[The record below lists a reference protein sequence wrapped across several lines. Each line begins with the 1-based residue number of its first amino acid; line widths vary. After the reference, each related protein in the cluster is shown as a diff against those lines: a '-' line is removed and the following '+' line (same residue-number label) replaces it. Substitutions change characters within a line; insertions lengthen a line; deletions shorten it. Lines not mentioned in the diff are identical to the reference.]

1 MWTIWVII
9 FWISA
14 VLIRAVPP
22 VCDLLSVLKKEEEN
36 CAETL
41 SLEAKNRTPENDLLL
56 SSGRCA
62 GMWDNMSCWP
72 SSAVGQTVNAHC
84 PEFFQMLTGK
94 KGFVYRNCTSEGW
107 SDPYPRPDIACGYNV
122 NDTTN
127 EARHSYFM
135 TLKTMYTIGYCTSL
149 VTLTI
154 ALVVLVSFRRLRCT
168 RNYIHMHLFT
178 SFILRALSNFIKDAI
193 LFSSE
198 DTNYCGSYT
207 AGCKLTMVFFQYCI
221 MSNYS
226 WLLVEGLYL
235 HTLLVISFFSER
247 KFLWRFIALG
257 WGAPAVF
264 VAAWATARQLH
275 ENIGCWDINTDA
287 NTWWIIRGP
296 VVLSIFVNFI
306 LFVNILRILMK
317 KLSSPEGRSSDFN
330 QYKYVPYVATLCHVT
345 PPEPLLLLLHW
356 CSPVFVLRRLA
367 KSTLLLIP
375 LFGVHY
381 IIFAFFPEDASSGT
395 MEIQLFF
402 ELALGSFQG
411 FVVAVLY
418 CFLNGE
424 VQLEVQRKWRQW
436 HLSKHLRQHL
446 STSASNGGSG
456 LTQEMQM
463 VRSSPPEHRRATL
476 QRSSV
481 L

>member
-1 MWTIWVII
+1 
-9 FWISA
+9 
-14 VLIRAVPP
+14 
-22 VCDLLSVLKKEEEN
+22 
-36 CAETL
+36 
-41 SLEAKNRTPENDLLL
+41 
-56 SSGRCA
+56 
-62 GMWDNMSCWP
+62 
-72 SSAVGQTVNAHC
+72 
-84 PEFFQMLTGK
+84 
-94 KGFVYRNCTSEGW
+94 GFVYRNCTSEGW

-127 EARHSYFM
+127 EARRSYFM

-149 VTLTI
+149 VTLMI

-178 SFILRALSNFIKDAI
+178 SFILRASSNFIKDAI

-198 DTNYCGSYT
+198 DINYCGAYT

-247 KFLWRFIALG
+247 KFLWWFIALG
-257 WGAPAVF
+257 WGAPTVF

-275 ENIGCWDINTDA
+275 ENIGYVSYYSTF
-287 NTWWIIRGP
+287 GL
-296 VVLSIFVNFI
+296 VVLVFFSLFFLSCPSFCFFFFQINFI
-306 LFVNILRILMK
+306 IFVNILRILMR

-330 QYKYVPYVATLCHVT
+330 QYK
-345 PPEPLLLLLHW
+345 
-356 CSPVFVLRRLA
+356 RLA

-381 IIFAFFPEDASSGT
+381 IIFAFFPEDTSSGT

-424 VQLEVQRKWRQW
+424 VQLEVKRKWRQW
-436 HLSKHLRQHL
+436 HL
-446 STSASNGGSG
+446 
-456 LTQEMQM
+456 
-463 VRSSPPEHRRATL
+463 
-476 QRSSV
+476 
-481 L
+481 

>member
-1 MWTIWVII
+1 
-9 FWISA
+9 
-14 VLIRAVPP
+14 
-22 VCDLLSVLKKEEEN
+22 
-36 CAETL
+36 
-41 SLEAKNRTPENDLLL
+41 
-56 SSGRCA
+56 
-62 GMWDNMSCWP
+62 
-72 SSAVGQTVNAHC
+72 
-84 PEFFQMLTGK
+84 
-94 KGFVYRNCTSEGW
+94 GFVYRNCTSEGW
-107 SDPYPRPDIACGYNV
+107 SEPYPRPDIACGYNV

-127 EARHSYFM
+127 EARRSYFM

-149 VTLTI
+149 VTLMI
-154 ALVVLVSFRRLRCT
+154 ALVVLASFRRLRCT

-178 SFILRALSNFIKDAI
+178 SFILRASSNFIKDAV

-198 DTNYCGSYT
+198 DTNYCGAYT

-247 KFLWRFIALG
+247 KFLWWFIALG
-257 WGAPAVF
+257 WGAPTVF

-275 ENIGCWDINTDA
+275 ENIG
-287 NTWWIIRGP
+287 
-296 VVLSIFVNFI
+296 SISGYWVCCLVGCFCILFFFLFQINFI
-306 LFVNILRILMK
+306 LFVNILRILMR
-317 KLSSPEGRSSDFN
+317 KLSSPEKRSSDFN
-330 QYKYVPYVATLCHVT
+330 QYK
-345 PPEPLLLLLHW
+345 
-356 CSPVFVLRRLA
+356 RLA

-424 VQLEVQRKWRQW
+424 VQLEIQRKWRQW
-436 HLSKHLRQHL
+436 HL
-446 STSASNGGSG
+446 
-456 LTQEMQM
+456 
-463 VRSSPPEHRRATL
+463 
-476 QRSSV
+476 
-481 L
+481 

>member
-1 MWTIWVII
+1 
-9 FWISA
+9 
-14 VLIRAVPP
+14 
-22 VCDLLSVLKKEEEN
+22 
-36 CAETL
+36 
-41 SLEAKNRTPENDLLL
+41 
-56 SSGRCA
+56 
-62 GMWDNMSCWP
+62 
-72 SSAVGQTVNAHC
+72 
-84 PEFFQMLTGK
+84 
-94 KGFVYRNCTSEGW
+94 GFVYRNCTSEGW

-127 EARHSYFM
+127 EARRSYFM

-149 VTLTI
+149 VTLVI
-154 ALVVLVSFRRLRCT
+154 ALVVLASFRRLRCT

-178 SFILRALSNFIKDAI
+178 SFILRASSNFIKDAV

-198 DTNYCGSYT
+198 DTNYCGAYT

-247 KFLWRFIALG
+247 KFLWWFIALG
-257 WGAPAVF
+257 WGAPTVF
-264 VAAWATARQLH
+264 VAAWATARQLY
-275 ENIGCWDINTDA
+275 ENTGGSWVCCLVGCFCILFFFFFFFFFQ
-287 NTWWIIRGP
+287 I
-296 VVLSIFVNFI
+296 NFI
-306 LFVNILRILMK
+306 LFVNILRILMR
-317 KLSSPEGRSSDFN
+317 KLNSPEKRSSDFN
-330 QYKYVPYVATLCHVT
+330 QYK
-345 PPEPLLLLLHW
+345 
-356 CSPVFVLRRLA
+356 RLA

-436 HLSKHLRQHL
+436 HL
-446 STSASNGGSG
+446 
-456 LTQEMQM
+456 
-463 VRSSPPEHRRATL
+463 
-476 QRSSV
+476 
-481 L
+481 

>member
-1 MWTIWVII
+1 
-9 FWISA
+9 
-14 VLIRAVPP
+14 
-22 VCDLLSVLKKEEEN
+22 
-36 CAETL
+36 
-41 SLEAKNRTPENDLLL
+41 
-56 SSGRCA
+56 
-62 GMWDNMSCWP
+62 
-72 SSAVGQTVNAHC
+72 
-84 PEFFQMLTGK
+84 
-94 KGFVYRNCTSEGW
+94 GFVYRNCTSEGW

-127 EARHSYFM
+127 EARRSYFM

-154 ALVVLVSFRRLRCT
+154 ALVVLVSFRKLRCT

-178 SFILRALSNFIKDAI
+178 SFILRASSTFIKDAV

-198 DTNYCGSYT
+198 DTNYCGTYT

-235 HTLLVISFFSER
+235 HTLLVLSFFSER
-247 KFLWRFIALG
+247 KFLWQFIALG
-257 WGAPAVF
+257 WGAPTVF

-275 ENIGCWDINTDA
+275 ENLCKWLLGIWFCCLGFFSRPSFCFFQI
-287 NTWWIIRGP
+287 
-296 VVLSIFVNFI
+296 NFI
-306 LFVNILRILMK
+306 LFVNILRILMR
-317 KLSSPEGRSSDFN
+317 KLSSPEGQSSDFN
-330 QYKYVPYVATLCHVT
+330 QYK
-345 PPEPLLLLLHW
+345 
-356 CSPVFVLRRLA
+356 RLA

-436 HLSKHLRQHL
+436 HL
-446 STSASNGGSG
+446 
-456 LTQEMQM
+456 
-463 VRSSPPEHRRATL
+463 
-476 QRSSV
+476 
-481 L
+481 

>member
-1 MWTIWVII
+1 
-9 FWISA
+9 
-14 VLIRAVPP
+14 
-22 VCDLLSVLKKEEEN
+22 
-36 CAETL
+36 
-41 SLEAKNRTPENDLLL
+41 
-56 SSGRCA
+56 
-62 GMWDNMSCWP
+62 
-72 SSAVGQTVNAHC
+72 
-84 PEFFQMLTGK
+84 
-94 KGFVYRNCTSEGW
+94 GFVYRNCTSEGW

-127 EARHSYFM
+127 EVRRSYFM

-149 VTLTI
+149 VTLMV
-154 ALVVLVSFRRLRCT
+154 ALAVLGSFRRLRCT

-178 SFILRALSNFIKDAI
+178 SFILRALSNFIKDAV

-198 DTNYCGSYT
+198 DSYCREYT

-257 WGAPAVF
+257 WGTPTVF
-264 VAAWATARQLH
+264 VAAWATARQFH
-275 ENIGCWDINTDA
+275 ENIGYTCGYWA
-287 NTWWIIRGP
+287 FGF
-296 VVLSIFVNFI
+296 VVWFFGLFGVWVFSPCPFCIFFFQINFI
-306 LFVNILRILMK
+306 LFVNILRILMR
-317 KLSSPEGRSSDFN
+317 KLSKPEGRSSDFN
-330 QYKYVPYVATLCHVT
+330 QYK
-345 PPEPLLLLLHW
+345 
-356 CSPVFVLRRLA
+356 RLA

-436 HLSKHLRQHL
+436 HL
-446 STSASNGGSG
+446 
-456 LTQEMQM
+456 
-463 VRSSPPEHRRATL
+463 
-476 QRSSV
+476 
-481 L
+481 

>member
-1 MWTIWVII
+1 
-9 FWISA
+9 
-14 VLIRAVPP
+14 
-22 VCDLLSVLKKEEEN
+22 
-36 CAETL
+36 
-41 SLEAKNRTPENDLLL
+41 
-56 SSGRCA
+56 
-62 GMWDNMSCWP
+62 
-72 SSAVGQTVNAHC
+72 
-84 PEFFQMLTGK
+84 
-94 KGFVYRNCTSEGW
+94 GFVYRNCTSEGW

-127 EARHSYFM
+127 EARRSYFM
-135 TLKTMYTIGYCTSL
+135 TLKIMYTIGYCTSL

-154 ALVVLVSFRRLRCT
+154 ALVVLASFRRLRCT

-178 SFILRALSNFIKDAI
+178 SFILRASSNFIKDAV

-198 DTNYCGSYT
+198 DINYCGAYT

-247 KFLWRFIALG
+247 KFLWWFIALG
-257 WGAPAVF
+257 WGAPTVF

-275 ENIGCWDINTDA
+275 ENIGPNPSYSLCFVQPPQTGFAD
-287 NTWWIIRGP
+287 TWQLHKWILDLLFGGLLLQSYFI
-296 VVLSIFVNFI
+296 LFFQINFI
-306 LFVNILRILMK
+306 LFVNILRILMR
-317 KLSSPEGRSSDFN
+317 KLSSPERRSSDFN
-330 QYKYVPYVATLCHVT
+330 QYK
-345 PPEPLLLLLHW
+345 
-356 CSPVFVLRRLA
+356 RLA

-436 HLSKHLRQHL
+436 YL
-446 STSASNGGSG
+446 
-456 LTQEMQM
+456 
-463 VRSSPPEHRRATL
+463 
-476 QRSSV
+476 
-481 L
+481 

>member
-1 MWTIWVII
+1 MWTIWVI

-14 VLIRAVPP
+14 VPIRAIPP
-22 VCDLLSVLKKEEEN
+22 VCDLLSVLRREEEK
-36 CAETL
+36 CVETL
-41 SLEAKNRTPENDLLL
+41 FLEERNRTTENDLLL
-56 SSGRCA
+56 SSGRCP

-72 SSAVGQTVNAHC
+72 SATVGQTVNAHC

-107 SDPYPRPDIACGYNV
+107 SEPYPRPDIACGYNV

-127 EARHSYFM
+127 EARRSYFM
-135 TLKTMYTIGYCTSL
+135 TLKTMYTVGYCTSL
-149 VTLTI
+149 VTLML
-154 ALVVLVSFRRLRCT
+154 ALVVLASFRRLRCT

-178 SFILRALSNFIKDAI
+178 SFILRASSNFIKDAV

-198 DTNYCGSYT
+198 DINYCGAYT

-247 KFLWRFIALG
+247 KFLLWFIALG

-296 VVLSIFVNFI
+296 IVLSIFINFI
-306 LFVNILRILMK
+306 LFVNILRILMR
-317 KLSSPEGRSSDFN
+317 KLSSPEKRNSDFN
-330 QYKYVPYVATLCHVT
+330 QYKYVPYIPYKTFKATLEHF
-345 PPEPLLLLLHW
+345 LLLLHQL
-356 CSPVFVLRRLA
+356 F
-367 KSTLLLIP
+367 P
-375 LFGVHY
+375 LFSFSGDLQSQH
-381 IIFAFFPEDASSGT
+381 SSSS
-395 MEIQLFF
+395 LS
-402 ELALGSFQG
+402 LGSTISSLLFSLRMQAAAQWK
-411 FVVAVLY
+411 FS
-418 CFLNGE
+418 CFLNWLLDHSRALLWLYFIVFLMVRFSWKFRE
-424 VQLEVQRKWRQW
+424 
-436 HLSKHLRQHL
+436 
-446 STSASNGGSG
+446 NGGSG
-456 LTQEMQM
+456 I
-463 VRSSPPEHRRATL
+463 
-476 QRSSV
+476 
-481 L
+481 

>member
-1 MWTIWVII
+1 
-9 FWISA
+9 
-14 VLIRAVPP
+14 
-22 VCDLLSVLKKEEEN
+22 
-36 CAETL
+36 
-41 SLEAKNRTPENDLLL
+41 
-56 SSGRCA
+56 
-62 GMWDNMSCWP
+62 
-72 SSAVGQTVNAHC
+72 
-84 PEFFQMLTGK
+84 
-94 KGFVYRNCTSEGW
+94 GFVYRNCTSEGW

-127 EARHSYFM
+127 EARRSYFM

-154 ALVVLVSFRRLRCT
+154 ALAVLASFRRLRCT

-178 SFILRALSNFIKDAI
+178 SFILRASSNFIKDAV

-198 DTNYCGSYT
+198 DTNYCGAYT

-247 KFLWRFIALG
+247 KFLWWFIALG
-257 WGAPAVF
+257 WGAPTVF
-264 VAAWATARQLH
+264 VAAWATAKQLH
-275 ENIGCWDINTDA
+275 ENIGWQL
-287 NTWWIIRGP
+287 WKWI
-296 VVLSIFVNFI
+296 LLYCLFLQAYLIFFFFFQINFI
-306 LFVNILRILMK
+306 LFVNILRILMR

-330 QYKYVPYVATLCHVT
+330 QYK
-345 PPEPLLLLLHW
+345 
-356 CSPVFVLRRLA
+356 RLA

-436 HLSKHLRQHL
+436 HL
-446 STSASNGGSG
+446 
-456 LTQEMQM
+456 
-463 VRSSPPEHRRATL
+463 
-476 QRSSV
+476 
-481 L
+481 

>member
-9 FWISA
+9 FWISTL
-14 VLIRAVPP
+14 LIRAVPP

-41 SLEAKNRTPENDLLL
+41 SLEAKNRTPENDVLTA
-56 SSGRCA
+56 SGRCA

-72 SSAVGQTVNAHC
+72 SSTVGQTVNAHC
-84 PEFFQMLTGK
+84 PKFFQMLTGK

-107 SDPYPRPDIACGYNV
+107 SAPYPRPDIACGYNV
-122 NDTTN
+122 DDTAN
-127 EARHSYFM
+127 EARRSYFM
-135 TLKTMYTIGYCTSL
+135 TLKTMYTVGYCTSL
-149 VTLTI
+149 VTLSV
-154 ALVVLVSFRRLRCT
+154 ALVILASFRRLHCT

-178 SFILRALSNFIKDAI
+178 SFILRASSNFIKDI
-193 LFSSE
+193 VLFSSE
-198 DTNYCGSYT
+198 DTNYCGAYT
-207 AGCKLTMVFFQYCI
+207 YCI
-221 MSNYS
+221 MANYS

-235 HTLLVISFFSER
+235 HALLVISFFSER
-247 KFLWRFIALG
+247 KFLWWFIALG
-257 WGAPAVF
+257 WGTPTVF
-264 VAAWATARQLH
+264 VAAWAMARQLY
-275 ENIGCWDINTDA
+275 ENIGCWDINTHA
-287 NTWWIIRGP
+287 STWWIIRGP
-296 VVLSIFVNFI
+296 VVLSIFINFI
-306 LFVNILRILMK
+306 LFINILRILMR
-317 KLSSPEGRSSDFN
+317 KLSSPEGRSGDFN
-330 QYKYVPYVATLCHVT
+330 QYK
-345 PPEPLLLLLHW
+345 
-356 CSPVFVLRRLA
+356 RLA

-402 ELALGSFQG
+402 ELALGSFQ
-411 FVVAVLY
+411 
-418 CFLNGE
+418 

-456 LTQEMQM
+456 LTQVVQTAK
-463 VRSSPPEHRRATL
+463 SSPPEHRRPTI
-476 QRSSV
+476 QKSSV

>member
-1 MWTIWVII
+1 
-9 FWISA
+9 
-14 VLIRAVPP
+14 
-22 VCDLLSVLKKEEEN
+22 
-36 CAETL
+36 
-41 SLEAKNRTPENDLLL
+41 
-56 SSGRCA
+56 
-62 GMWDNMSCWP
+62 
-72 SSAVGQTVNAHC
+72 
-84 PEFFQMLTGK
+84 
-94 KGFVYRNCTSEGW
+94 GFVYRNCTSEGW

-127 EARHSYFM
+127 EARRSYFM

-149 VTLTI
+149 VTLMI
-154 ALVVLVSFRRLRCT
+154 ALVVLASFRRLRCT

-178 SFILRALSNFIKDAI
+178 SFILRASSNFIKDAV
-193 LFSSE
+193 LFASE
-198 DTNYCGSYT
+198 DTNYCGAYT

-247 KFLWRFIALG
+247 KFLWWFIALG
-257 WGAPAVF
+257 WGAPMVF
-264 VAAWATARQLH
+264 VAAWAMARQLH
-275 ENIGCWDINTDA
+275 ENIGGYWVCCLVGCFFILTL
-287 NTWWIIRGP
+287 
-296 VVLSIFVNFI
+296 VLGFFFFFFQINFI
-306 LFVNILRILMK
+306 LFVNILRILMR
-317 KLSSPEGRSSDFN
+317 KLSSPEKRSSDFN
-330 QYKYVPYVATLCHVT
+330 QYK
-345 PPEPLLLLLHW
+345 
-356 CSPVFVLRRLA
+356 RLA

-381 IIFAFFPEDASSGT
+381 IIFAFFPEDASNGT

-436 HLSKHLRQHL
+436 HL
-446 STSASNGGSG
+446 
-456 LTQEMQM
+456 
-463 VRSSPPEHRRATL
+463 
-476 QRSSV
+476 
-481 L
+481 

>member
-1 MWTIWVII
+1 
-9 FWISA
+9 
-14 VLIRAVPP
+14 
-22 VCDLLSVLKKEEEN
+22 
-36 CAETL
+36 
-41 SLEAKNRTPENDLLL
+41 
-56 SSGRCA
+56 
-62 GMWDNMSCWP
+62 
-72 SSAVGQTVNAHC
+72 
-84 PEFFQMLTGK
+84 
-94 KGFVYRNCTSEGW
+94 GFVYRNCTSEGW
-107 SDPYPRPDIACGYNV
+107 SEPYPRPDIACGYNV

-127 EARHSYFM
+127 EARRSYFM

-149 VTLTI
+149 VTLMI
-154 ALVVLVSFRRLRCT
+154 ALVVLASFRRLRCT

-178 SFILRALSNFIKDAI
+178 SFILRASSNFIKDAV

-198 DTNYCGSYT
+198 DTNYCGAYT

-247 KFLWRFIALG
+247 KFLLWFIALG

-275 ENIGCWDINTDA
+275 ENIGPNPSILSSQNGSADTCQFK
-287 NTWWIIRGP
+287 WIMG
-296 VVLSIFVNFI
+296 LLFGGLLLYSYFGLIFFFQINFI
-306 LFVNILRILMK
+306 LFVNILRILMR
-317 KLSSPEGRSSDFN
+317 KLSSPEKRSSDFN
-330 QYKYVPYVATLCHVT
+330 QYK
-345 PPEPLLLLLHW
+345 
-356 CSPVFVLRRLA
+356 RLA

-424 VQLEVQRKWRQW
+424 V
-436 HLSKHLRQHL
+436 
-446 STSASNGGSG
+446 
-456 LTQEMQM
+456 
-463 VRSSPPEHRRATL
+463 
-476 QRSSV
+476 
-481 L
+481 

>member
-1 MWTIWVII
+1 
-9 FWISA
+9 
-14 VLIRAVPP
+14 
-22 VCDLLSVLKKEEEN
+22 
-36 CAETL
+36 
-41 SLEAKNRTPENDLLL
+41 
-56 SSGRCA
+56 
-62 GMWDNMSCWP
+62 
-72 SSAVGQTVNAHC
+72 
-84 PEFFQMLTGK
+84 
-94 KGFVYRNCTSEGW
+94 GFVYRNCTSEGW

-127 EARHSYFM
+127 EARRSYFM

-154 ALVVLVSFRRLRCT
+154 ALAVLASFRRLRCT

-178 SFILRALSNFIKDAI
+178 SFILRASSNFIKDAV

-198 DTNYCGSYT
+198 DINYCGAYT

-247 KFLWRFIALG
+247 KFLWWFIALG
-257 WGAPAVF
+257 WGAPTVF

-275 ENIGCWDINTDA
+275 ENIGYVK
-287 NTWWIIRGP
+287 WIL
-296 VVLSIFVNFI
+296 VLLFVFTFLQCFLIYFFQINFI
-306 LFVNILRILMK
+306 LFVNILRILMR
-317 KLSSPEGRSSDFN
+317 KLSSPERRSSDFN
-330 QYKYVPYVATLCHVT
+330 QYK
-345 PPEPLLLLLHW
+345 
-356 CSPVFVLRRLA
+356 RLA

-436 HLSKHLRQHL
+436 HL
-446 STSASNGGSG
+446 
-456 LTQEMQM
+456 
-463 VRSSPPEHRRATL
+463 
-476 QRSSV
+476 
-481 L
+481 

>member
-1 MWTIWVII
+1 
-9 FWISA
+9 
-14 VLIRAVPP
+14 
-22 VCDLLSVLKKEEEN
+22 
-36 CAETL
+36 
-41 SLEAKNRTPENDLLL
+41 
-56 SSGRCA
+56 
-62 GMWDNMSCWP
+62 
-72 SSAVGQTVNAHC
+72 
-84 PEFFQMLTGK
+84 
-94 KGFVYRNCTSEGW
+94 GFVYRNCTSEGW

-127 EARHSYFM
+127 EARRSYFM

-149 VTLTI
+149 VTLTV

-178 SFILRALSNFIKDAI
+178 SFILRASSIFIKDAV

-198 DTNYCGSYT
+198 DTNYCGAYT

-235 HTLLVISFFSER
+235 HTLLVISFFLER
-247 KFLWRFIALG
+247 KFLWWFIALG
-257 WGAPAVF
+257 WGAPTVF

-275 ENIGCWDINTDA
+275 ENIGSAKTPQTGSAD
-287 NTWWIIRGP
+287 TWQLRKWLLGIWVCCLRLFFFFMSFLLFFQI
-296 VVLSIFVNFI
+296 NFI
-306 LFVNILRILMK
+306 LFVNILRILMR

-330 QYKYVPYVATLCHVT
+330 QYK
-345 PPEPLLLLLHW
+345 
-356 CSPVFVLRRLA
+356 RLA

-436 HLSKHLRQHL
+436 HL
-446 STSASNGGSG
+446 
-456 LTQEMQM
+456 
-463 VRSSPPEHRRATL
+463 
-476 QRSSV
+476 
-481 L
+481 

>member
-1 MWTIWVII
+1 MAIVIDFTGKSGAHSQQIRGQNLHFEQTLII
-9 FWISA
+9 FDLPVVMCDSK
-14 VLIRAVPP
+14 LEKMGRAVPP
-22 VCDLLSVLKKEEEN
+22 ICDLLSVLKKEEEN

-41 SLEAKNRTPENDLLL
+41 SLEAKNRTPENDPLL
-56 SSGRCA
+56 SSVETSEAKDQNGMALELAEAGLKQVGPVLSYPGRCA

-72 SSAVGQTVNAHC
+72 SSAVGQTVNAQC

-149 VTLTI
+149 VTLMI
-154 ALVVLVSFRRLRCT
+154 ALAVLVSFRRLRCT

-178 SFILRALSNFIKDAI
+178 SFILRASSNFIKDAV

-198 DTNYCGSYT
+198 DTNYCGAYT
-207 AGCKLTMVFFQYCI
+207 I
-221 MSNYS
+221 
-226 WLLVEGLYL
+226 
-235 HTLLVISFFSER
+235 
-247 KFLWRFIALG
+247 
-257 WGAPAVF
+257 
-264 VAAWATARQLH
+264 
-275 ENIGCWDINTDA
+275 
-287 NTWWIIRGP
+287 
-296 VVLSIFVNFI
+296 NFI

-330 QYKYVPYVATLCHVT
+330 QYK
-345 PPEPLLLLLHW
+345 
-356 CSPVFVLRRLA
+356 RLA

-381 IIFAFFPEDASSGT
+381 IIFAFFPEDTSSGT

-424 VQLEVQRKWRQW
+424 ASENEPLPIAAQVALYKDV
-436 HLSKHLRQHL
+436 SKTINL
-446 STSASNGGSG
+446 
-456 LTQEMQM
+456 
-463 VRSSPPEHRRATL
+463 
-476 QRSSV
+476 V

>member
-1 MWTIWVII
+1 
-9 FWISA
+9 
-14 VLIRAVPP
+14 
-22 VCDLLSVLKKEEEN
+22 
-36 CAETL
+36 
-41 SLEAKNRTPENDLLL
+41 
-56 SSGRCA
+56 
-62 GMWDNMSCWP
+62 
-72 SSAVGQTVNAHC
+72 
-84 PEFFQMLTGK
+84 
-94 KGFVYRNCTSEGW
+94 GFVYRNCTSEGW

-127 EARHSYFM
+127 EARRSYFM
-135 TLKTMYTIGYCTSL
+135 TLKTMYTVGYCTSL
-149 VTLTI
+149 VTLMI
-154 ALVVLVSFRRLRCT
+154 ALIVLASFRRLRCT

-178 SFILRALSNFIKDAI
+178 SFILRASSNFIKDAV
-193 LFSSE
+193 LFSS
-198 DTNYCGSYT
+198 DDINYCGAYT

-247 KFLWRFIALG
+247 KFLWWFIALG

-275 ENIGCWDINTDA
+275 ENIGGYWVCCLVGCFRILTLFFGFFFFQ
-287 NTWWIIRGP
+287 I
-296 VVLSIFVNFI
+296 NFI
-306 LFVNILRILMK
+306 IFVNILRILMR
-317 KLSSPEGRSSDFN
+317 KLRSPEKRSSDFN
-330 QYKYVPYVATLCHVT
+330 QFK
-345 PPEPLLLLLHW
+345 
-356 CSPVFVLRRLA
+356 RLA

-381 IIFAFFPEDASSGT
+381 IIFAFFPEDASNGT

-436 HLSKHLRQHL
+436 HL
-446 STSASNGGSG
+446 
-456 LTQEMQM
+456 
-463 VRSSPPEHRRATL
+463 
-476 QRSSV
+476 
-481 L
+481 

>member
-1 MWTIWVII
+1 
-9 FWISA
+9 
-14 VLIRAVPP
+14 
-22 VCDLLSVLKKEEEN
+22 
-36 CAETL
+36 
-41 SLEAKNRTPENDLLL
+41 
-56 SSGRCA
+56 
-62 GMWDNMSCWP
+62 
-72 SSAVGQTVNAHC
+72 
-84 PEFFQMLTGK
+84 
-94 KGFVYRNCTSEGW
+94 GFVYRNCTSEGW

-127 EARHSYFM
+127 EARRSYFM

-154 ALVVLVSFRRLRCT
+154 ALVVLASFRRLRCT

-178 SFILRALSNFIKDAI
+178 SFILRASSNFIKDAV

-198 DTNYCGSYT
+198 DTNYCGAYT

-247 KFLWRFIALG
+247 KFLLWFITLG
-257 WGAPAVF
+257 WGAPTVF

-275 ENIGCWDINTDA
+275 ENIGYVSGYWFCCFYILTFFFFPQ
-287 NTWWIIRGP
+287 I
-296 VVLSIFVNFI
+296 NFI
-306 LFVNILRILMK
+306 LFVNILRILMR

-330 QYKYVPYVATLCHVT
+330 QYK
-345 PPEPLLLLLHW
+345 
-356 CSPVFVLRRLA
+356 RLA

-375 LFGVHY
+375 LFGIHY

-436 HLSKHLRQHL
+436 HL
-446 STSASNGGSG
+446 
-456 LTQEMQM
+456 
-463 VRSSPPEHRRATL
+463 
-476 QRSSV
+476 
-481 L
+481 

>member
-1 MWTIWVII
+1 
-9 FWISA
+9 
-14 VLIRAVPP
+14 
-22 VCDLLSVLKKEEEN
+22 
-36 CAETL
+36 
-41 SLEAKNRTPENDLLL
+41 
-56 SSGRCA
+56 
-62 GMWDNMSCWP
+62 
-72 SSAVGQTVNAHC
+72 
-84 PEFFQMLTGK
+84 
-94 KGFVYRNCTSEGW
+94 GFVYRNCTSEGW

-127 EARHSYFM
+127 EARRSYFM

-149 VTLTI
+149 VTLMI
-154 ALVVLVSFRRLRCT
+154 ALVVLISFRRLRCT

-178 SFILRALSNFIKDAI
+178 SFILRASSNFIKDAV

-198 DTNYCGSYT
+198 DINYCGAYT
-207 AGCKLTMVFFQYCI
+207 AGCKVTMVFFQYCI

-247 KFLWRFIALG
+247 KFLWWFIALG
-257 WGAPAVF
+257 WGAPTAF

-275 ENIGCWDINTDA
+275 ENTGCLLG
-287 NTWWIIRGP
+287 TWFCCLV
-296 VVLSIFVNFI
+296 VVLLWFGRFFPHPFFLLFFFFPQINFI
-306 LFVNILRILMK
+306 LFVNILRILMR

-330 QYKYVPYVATLCHVT
+330 QYK
-345 PPEPLLLLLHW
+345 
-356 CSPVFVLRRLA
+356 RLA

-436 HLSKHLRQHL
+436 HL
-446 STSASNGGSG
+446 
-456 LTQEMQM
+456 
-463 VRSSPPEHRRATL
+463 
-476 QRSSV
+476 
-481 L
+481 

>member
-1 MWTIWVII
+1 
-9 FWISA
+9 
-14 VLIRAVPP
+14 
-22 VCDLLSVLKKEEEN
+22 
-36 CAETL
+36 
-41 SLEAKNRTPENDLLL
+41 
-56 SSGRCA
+56 
-62 GMWDNMSCWP
+62 
-72 SSAVGQTVNAHC
+72 
-84 PEFFQMLTGK
+84 
-94 KGFVYRNCTSEGW
+94 GFVYRNCTSEGW

-127 EARHSYFM
+127 EARRSYFM

-154 ALVVLVSFRRLRCT
+154 ALVVLVSFRKLRCT

-178 SFILRALSNFIKDAI
+178 SFILRASSTFIKDAV

-198 DTNYCGSYT
+198 DTNYCGTYT

-235 HTLLVISFFSER
+235 HTLLVLSFFSER
-247 KFLWRFIALG
+247 KFLWQFIALG
-257 WGAPAVF
+257 WGAPTVF

-275 ENIGCWDINTDA
+275 ENLRKWLLGIWFCCLGFFSRPSFCFFQI
-287 NTWWIIRGP
+287 
-296 VVLSIFVNFI
+296 NFI
-306 LFVNILRILMK
+306 LFVNILRILMR
-317 KLSSPEGRSSDFN
+317 KLSSPEGQSSDFN
-330 QYKYVPYVATLCHVT
+330 QYK
-345 PPEPLLLLLHW
+345 
-356 CSPVFVLRRLA
+356 RLA

-436 HLSKHLRQHL
+436 HL
-446 STSASNGGSG
+446 
-456 LTQEMQM
+456 
-463 VRSSPPEHRRATL
+463 
-476 QRSSV
+476 
-481 L
+481 

>member
-1 MWTIWVII
+1 
-9 FWISA
+9 
-14 VLIRAVPP
+14 
-22 VCDLLSVLKKEEEN
+22 
-36 CAETL
+36 
-41 SLEAKNRTPENDLLL
+41 
-56 SSGRCA
+56 
-62 GMWDNMSCWP
+62 
-72 SSAVGQTVNAHC
+72 
-84 PEFFQMLTGK
+84 
-94 KGFVYRNCTSEGW
+94 GFVYRNCTSEGW

-127 EARHSYFM
+127 EARRSYFM

-154 ALVVLVSFRRLRCT
+154 ALVVLVSFRKLHCT

-178 SFILRALSNFIKDAI
+178 SFILRASSNFIKDAV

-198 DTNYCGSYT
+198 DTNYCGTYT

-247 KFLWRFIALG
+247 KFLWQFITLG
-257 WGAPAVF
+257 WGAPTVF

-275 ENIGCWDINTDA
+275 ENLRKWLLGIWFCCLGFFSRPSFCFFQI
-287 NTWWIIRGP
+287 
-296 VVLSIFVNFI
+296 NFI
-306 LFVNILRILMK
+306 LFVNILRILMR
-317 KLSSPEGRSSDFN
+317 KLSSPEGQSSDFN
-330 QYKYVPYVATLCHVT
+330 QYK
-345 PPEPLLLLLHW
+345 
-356 CSPVFVLRRLA
+356 RLA

-418 CFLNGE
+418 CFLNSE

-436 HLSKHLRQHL
+436 HL
-446 STSASNGGSG
+446 
-456 LTQEMQM
+456 
-463 VRSSPPEHRRATL
+463 
-476 QRSSV
+476 
-481 L
+481 

>member
-1 MWTIWVII
+1 
-9 FWISA
+9 
-14 VLIRAVPP
+14 
-22 VCDLLSVLKKEEEN
+22 
-36 CAETL
+36 
-41 SLEAKNRTPENDLLL
+41 
-56 SSGRCA
+56 
-62 GMWDNMSCWP
+62 
-72 SSAVGQTVNAHC
+72 
-84 PEFFQMLTGK
+84 
-94 KGFVYRNCTSEGW
+94 GFVYRNCTSEGW

-127 EARHSYFM
+127 EARRSYFM

-154 ALVVLVSFRRLRCT
+154 ALAVLVSFRKLRCT

-178 SFILRALSNFIKDAI
+178 SFILRASSNFIKDAV

-198 DTNYCGSYT
+198 DTNYCGAYT

-247 KFLWRFIALG
+247 KFLWQFIALG
-257 WGAPAVF
+257 WGAPTVF
-264 VAAWATARQLH
+264 VVAWATARQLH
-275 ENIGCWDINTDA
+275 ENTGSAD
-287 NTWWIIRGP
+287 TWQLRKWLLGIWFCCLGFFSRPSFCFFQI
-296 VVLSIFVNFI
+296 NFI
-306 LFVNILRILMK
+306 LFVNILRILMR
-317 KLSSPEGRSSDFN
+317 KLSSPEGQSSDFN
-330 QYKYVPYVATLCHVT
+330 QYK
-345 PPEPLLLLLHW
+345 
-356 CSPVFVLRRLA
+356 RLA

-436 HLSKHLRQHL
+436 HL
-446 STSASNGGSG
+446 
-456 LTQEMQM
+456 
-463 VRSSPPEHRRATL
+463 
-476 QRSSV
+476 
-481 L
+481 

>member
-1 MWTIWVII
+1 
-9 FWISA
+9 
-14 VLIRAVPP
+14 
-22 VCDLLSVLKKEEEN
+22 
-36 CAETL
+36 
-41 SLEAKNRTPENDLLL
+41 
-56 SSGRCA
+56 
-62 GMWDNMSCWP
+62 
-72 SSAVGQTVNAHC
+72 
-84 PEFFQMLTGK
+84 
-94 KGFVYRNCTSEGW
+94 GFVYRNCTSEGW

-127 EARHSYFM
+127 EARRSYFM

-154 ALVVLVSFRRLRCT
+154 ALAVLVSFRKLHCT

-178 SFILRALSNFIKDAI
+178 SFILRASSNFIKDAV

-198 DTNYCGSYT
+198 DTNYCGAYT

-247 KFLWRFIALG
+247 KFLWQFIALG
-257 WGAPAVF
+257 WGAPTVF

-275 ENIGCWDINTDA
+275 ENLRKWLLGIWFCCLGFFSRPSFCFFQI
-287 NTWWIIRGP
+287 
-296 VVLSIFVNFI
+296 NFI
-306 LFVNILRILMK
+306 LFVKILRILMR
-317 KLSSPEGRSSDFN
+317 KLSSPEGQSSDFN
-330 QYKYVPYVATLCHVT
+330 QYK
-345 PPEPLLLLLHW
+345 
-356 CSPVFVLRRLA
+356 RLA

-436 HLSKHLRQHL
+436 HL
-446 STSASNGGSG
+446 
-456 LTQEMQM
+456 
-463 VRSSPPEHRRATL
+463 
-476 QRSSV
+476 
-481 L
+481 

>member
-1 MWTIWVII
+1 
-9 FWISA
+9 
-14 VLIRAVPP
+14 
-22 VCDLLSVLKKEEEN
+22 
-36 CAETL
+36 
-41 SLEAKNRTPENDLLL
+41 
-56 SSGRCA
+56 
-62 GMWDNMSCWP
+62 
-72 SSAVGQTVNAHC
+72 
-84 PEFFQMLTGK
+84 
-94 KGFVYRNCTSEGW
+94 GFVYRNCTSEGW

-127 EARHSYFM
+127 EARRSYFM

-149 VTLTI
+149 VTLMI
-154 ALVVLVSFRRLRCT
+154 ALVLLVSFRRLRCT

-178 SFILRALSNFIKDAI
+178 SFILRASSNFIKDAI

-198 DTNYCGSYT
+198 DINYCGAYT
-207 AGCKLTMVFFQYCI
+207 VGCKLTMVFFQYCI

-247 KFLWRFIALG
+247 KFLWWFIALG
-257 WGAPAVF
+257 WGAPTVF
-264 VAAWATARQLH
+264 VAAWATARHLH
-275 ENIGCWDINTDA
+275 ENIGCLV
-287 NTWWIIRGP
+287 GFG
-296 VVLSIFVNFI
+296 VVGFVGGFFSCPSFHFFQINFI
-306 LFVNILRILMK
+306 LFVNILRILMR

-330 QYKYVPYVATLCHVT
+330 QYK
-345 PPEPLLLLLHW
+345 
-356 CSPVFVLRRLA
+356 RLA

-424 VQLEVQRKWRQW
+424 VQLEVKRKWRQW
-436 HLSKHLRQHL
+436 HL
-446 STSASNGGSG
+446 
-456 LTQEMQM
+456 
-463 VRSSPPEHRRATL
+463 
-476 QRSSV
+476 
-481 L
+481 

>member
-1 MWTIWVII
+1 MWTIWVTI
-9 FWISA
+9 FWIST
-14 VLIRAVPP
+14 VLGRAVPP
-22 VCDLLSVLKKEEEN
+22 ICDLLSVLKKEEEN

-41 SLEAKNRTPENDLLL
+41 SLEAKNRTPENDPLLSSGKCWVIVHNKICSLIICVASKSDNPTFLPVGGMHLVYSSHLGAEKQMVPGVLLL
-56 SSGRCA
+56 PSSGRCA

-72 SSAVGQTVNAHC
+72 SSAVGQTVNAQC

-127 EARHSYFM
+127 EARRSYFM

-149 VTLTI
+149 VTLMI
-154 ALVVLVSFRRLRCT
+154 ALAVLVSFRRLRCT

-178 SFILRALSNFIKDAI
+178 SFILRASSNFIKDAV

-198 DTNYCGSYT
+198 DTNYCGAYT
-207 AGCKLTMVFFQYCI
+207 V
-221 MSNYS
+221 
-226 WLLVEGLYL
+226 
-235 HTLLVISFFSER
+235 TLCLPACSVPQFPSRI
-247 KFLWRFIALG
+247 
-257 WGAPAVF
+257 PAV
-264 VAAWATARQLH
+264 
-275 ENIGCWDINTDA
+275 I
-287 NTWWIIRGP
+287 
-296 VVLSIFVNFI
+296 NFI

-330 QYKYVPYVATLCHVT
+330 QYK
-345 PPEPLLLLLHW
+345 
-356 CSPVFVLRRLA
+356 RLA

-381 IIFAFFPEDASSGT
+381 IIFAFFPEDTSSGT

-424 VQLEVQRKWRQW
+424 VQLEVQRKWKQW
-436 HLSKHLRQHL
+436 HLSKQLRQHL

-456 LTQEMQM
+456 FTQEMQM
-463 VRSSPPEHRRATL
+463 VRSSPPERRRGTL
-476 QRSSV
+476 QRSSA